1 MDPDLHYECGSRS
14 RRNPDERFFT
24 FEQSFF
30 NQLIF
35 DISFTVLYSENGNR
49 NPIVGTGT
57 NRGQFQ
63 QTLYRYRVIFFN
75 SLKSH
80 RAVLNS

>member
-14 RRNPDERFFT
+14 RRIPDERFFT

-49 NPIVGTGT
+49 NPIVGTDG
-57 NRGQFQ
+57 GIVGLGHPYF
-63 QTLYRYRVIFFN
+63 
-75 SLKSH
+75 KK
-80 RAVLNS
+80 